1 LSQRNDVLATLEMM
15 SESLEETL
23 REVSLLR
30 EQAVEEEVLIGAA
43 NISKTCNNALR
54 YARHIRTQLA
64 DPKPGQR
71 KSQ

>member
-1 LSQRNDVLATLEMM
+1 MM
-15 SESLEETL
+15 SESLQETL

-54 YARHIRTQLA
+54 YARQIRTRLT
-64 DPKPGQR
+64 DPRSGQR